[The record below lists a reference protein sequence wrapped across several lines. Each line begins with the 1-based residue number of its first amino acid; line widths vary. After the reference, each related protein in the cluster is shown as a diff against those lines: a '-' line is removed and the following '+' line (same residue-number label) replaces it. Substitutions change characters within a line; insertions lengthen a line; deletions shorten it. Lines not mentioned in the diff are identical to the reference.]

1 MSDFKKPFEAAIAR
15 VLKPLGYGKRGAT
28 WHRERDDV
36 ISVVNLQKS
45 QSGDDLYLNVG
56 VYLKEA
62 GPERRPPE
70 SRCHVR
76 ARLPTLT
83 GHKMPSTPGAL
94 ATEVAQVV
102 VPWLERVGT
111 RAGLQ
116 AFLRS
121 DEARRYYVVRRAAEL
136 LGASLRA
143 PSA

>member
-45 QSGDDLYLNVG
+45 QWGDDLYLNVG

-70 SRCHVR
+70 SLCHVR
-76 ARLPTLT
+76 TRLTSLT
-83 GHKMPSTPGAL
+83 GSTMPTTPSAL

-102 VPWLERVGT
+102 VPWLERAGT
-111 RAGLQ
+111 RAGLRT
-116 AFLRS
+116 FLRS
-121 DEARRYYVVRRAAEL
+121 AEARRCYVERGAAAL
-136 LGASLRA
+136 LDASIRA